1 MAFERQFKYR
11 IHVVHTEGGGEYK
24 PLDLFCKEAGVSRQV
39 SERDNQDS
47 NGKAERMYRTI
58 FIMVRS
64 MVFSSGLPLTFWD
77 DAAEYAAYILN
88 RSPIKANEGGIS
100 PIEMLTKKIP
110 VLSDIVLFGSPC
122 IVHRKTANKSLG
134 DRGKTAIII
143 GKDDEMKG
151 FRVFIPIERVVVVTQ
166 HVKNVET
173 LTNVQGR
180 DINKTS
186 HGTEGQ
192 EEHGNKNVT
201 RNTKTRSSGWT
212 RDPHM
217 TR

>member
-1 MAFERQFKYR
+1 MF
-11 IHVVHTEGGGEYK
+11 
-24 PLDLFCKEAGVSRQV
+24 
-39 SERDNQDS
+39 
-47 NGKAERMYRTI
+47 
-58 FIMVRS
+58 
-64 MVFSSGLPLTFWD
+64 
-77 DAAEYAAYILN
+77 
-88 RSPIKANEGGIS
+88 
-100 PIEMLTKKIP
+100 
-110 VLSDIVLFGSPC
+110 FGSPC
-122 IVHRKTANKSLG
+122 IAHRKTANKSLG

-173 LTNVQGR
+173 LTNVQGT